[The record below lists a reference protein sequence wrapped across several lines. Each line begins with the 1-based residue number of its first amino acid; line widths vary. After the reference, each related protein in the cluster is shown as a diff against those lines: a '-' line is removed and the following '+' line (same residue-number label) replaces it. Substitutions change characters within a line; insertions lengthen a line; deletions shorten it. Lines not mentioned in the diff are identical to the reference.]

1 MSVNIDDDLQTVLDF
16 LHTPTPE
23 PWLACAANQLPT
35 LLVDHA
41 HCERK
46 AATTALN
53 FICKY
58 ARHEELITI
67 MSPLAREELLHFEKV
82 IKLIKSRNIAFE
94 PMKSSSYAQSMHQH
108 VSKGDYL
115 AHLTDELIIG
125 AIIEAR
131 SCERF
136 HALVPWLDDKKLAQ
150 FYISLVKAEARHFQD
165 YLRLARLYSRGPIDE
180 RIHYFLNIERGLILA
195 NDTVFR
201 FHGGI
206 PATSSAF
213 FMVN

>member
-1 MSVNIDDDLQTVLDF
+1 MPINIDDDLQLVFDF
-16 LHTPTPE
+16 LHAPTPKE
-23 PWLACAANQLPT
+23 WLICAAQNIP
-35 LLVDHA
+35 LLLIDHA

-46 AATTALN
+46 AATSALN

-58 ARHEELITI
+58 SRHRELIDI

-82 IKLIKSRNIAFE
+82 MKLLDARDIPFGPLKPSH
-94 PMKSSSYAQSMHQH
+94 YAQKLHQH
-108 VSKGDYL
+108 VSKDDYL
-115 AHLTDELIIG
+115 QHLTDELIIG

-136 HALVPWLDDKKLAQ
+136 YALIPYLDDQKLAK
-150 FYISLVKAEARHFQD
+150 FYASLVQAEARHFQD
-165 YLRLARLYSRGPIDE
+165 YLRLAQLYSRDCIDD
-180 RIHYFLNIERGLILA
+180 RIHYFLDLERALIYA

-206 PATSSAF
+206 PPI
-213 FMVN
+213 